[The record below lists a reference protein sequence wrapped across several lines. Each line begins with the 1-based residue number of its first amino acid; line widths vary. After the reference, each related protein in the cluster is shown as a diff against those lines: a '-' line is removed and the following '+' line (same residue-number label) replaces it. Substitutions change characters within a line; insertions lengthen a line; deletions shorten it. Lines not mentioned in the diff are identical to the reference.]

1 MCEPVQF
8 TLETARAAL
17 TDILEAIDNSD
28 NSVKLTEAK
37 TNAGND
43 MLKMMQYVYPIV
55 VQIEMEVIKKYGFPD
70 NRDGIIQFTQN
81 IVALEREDSV
91 VADLHN
97 QIRAHFLP
105 PVTIATDASL

>member
-1 MCEPVQF
+1 MHNG
-8 TLETARAAL
+8 LAAL